1 MDLSQSASRP
11 GSTSASPSRGFGSTG
26 TPGFRCLPASRNFDP
41 APPGLAP
48 PPRVWPYPVEPGF
61 FPFSPRPS
69 GPDPA
74 SWALAPLL
82 HAWTPPL
89 LPSRAAV
96 PPPGAGGLCRQTVPG
111 RAQQAT
117 AALRSRHAV
126 PGGPEPE
133 PLQGALPAGAESQ
146 GGGAQRTEAGTCSI
160 LHTLHV
166 TTSLCAAVLGRQ
178 DCTLAPGQDEHV
190 ISSWCFPGPEGLQ
203 NDEDLQALLKGSQ
216 LLKVKSSSW
225 RRERFY
231 KLQED
236 CKTIWQESRKVMRT
250 PETHLFSIEDIQEI
264 RQGHRTEGMEKF
276 ARDVPEDR
284 CFSIIFKDQR
294 NTLDLI
300 ASSPDDARHWVQGLR
315 KIIHHSGSMDQRQKL
330 QHWIHSCLRK
340 ADKNKD
346 NKMSFKE
353 LQNFLKELNIQVDDS
368 YARKIFR
375 ECDHSKTDS
384 LEDEEI
390 EAFYKMLTQREE
402 IDRIFTE
409 AAGSGETLSVD
420 QLVAFLQQEQREEG
434 AGPALALSLI
444 ERYEPSETAKAQ
456 RQMTKDG
463 FLMYLLSADGS
474 AFSLA
479 HRRVYQDMGQPLSH
493 YLVSS
498 SHNTYLLEDQ
508 LTGPSSTEAYI
519 RALCKGC
526 RCLELDCW
534 DGPNQ
539 EPVIYHGYTFTSKIL
554 FCDVLR
560 AIRDYAFK
568 ASPYPVILSLEN
580 HCSLEQQ
587 RVMARHLRAILG
599 TMLLDRPLDGVTA
612 SLPSPEQLKG
622 KILLKGKKLGG
633 LLPPGGEGG
642 PEATVVSDEDEAAEM
657 EDEAVRSRVQNKS
670 RDTLRLVKELS
681 DMVIYCKSVHF
692 GGFSSSGTSRQA
704 FYEMASFSENR
715 ALRMLLELGNSLVR
729 HNVGHL
735 TRIYPAG
742 WRTDSSNYSPVEMW
756 NGGCQIVAL
765 NFQTPGPEMD
775 VYQGRFRDNGACG
788 YVLKPAFLRDP
799 NSTFNPRALAQGPWW
814 ARKRLNVRVISGQQ
828 LPKVNKNK
836 NSIVDP
842 TVTVE
847 IHGVARDVASR
858 QTAVVTNNG
867 FNPWWDTGFEF
878 EVVVPQLA
886 LVRFL
891 VEDYDS
897 SSKND
902 FIGQSTIPLKSLK
915 QGYRH
920 IHLLS
925 KNGDQHPSATLF
937 VKVSLQD

>member
-1 MDLSQSASRP
+1 MD
-11 GSTSASPSRGFGSTG
+11 
-26 TPGFRCLPASRNFDP
+26 
-41 APPGLAP
+41 
-48 PPRVWPYPVEPGF
+48 
-61 FPFSPRPS
+61 S
-69 GPDPA
+69 GRDF
-74 SWALAPLL
+74 L
-82 HAWTPPL
+82 
-89 LPSRAAV
+89 
-96 PPPGAGGLCRQTVPG
+96 
-111 RAQQAT
+111 
-117 AALRSRHAV
+117 
-126 PGGPEPE
+126 
-133 PLQGALPAGAESQ
+133 
-146 GGGAQRTEAGTCSI
+146 I
-160 LHTLHV
+160 LH
-166 TTSLCAAVLGRQ
+166 
-178 DCTLAPGQDEHV
+178 
-190 ISSWCFPGPEGLQ
+190 GLQ

-250 PETHLFSIEDIQEI
+250 PESQLFSIEDIQEV
-264 RQGHRTEGMEKF
+264 RLGHRTEGLEKY
-276 ARDVPEDR
+276 ARDVPADR
-284 CFSIIFKDQR
+284 CFSVVFKDQR

-300 ASSPDDARHWVQGLR
+300 APLPADAQHWVQGLR

-346 NKMSFKE
+346 NKMNFKE

-375 ECDHSKTDS
+375 ECDSSQTDS
-384 LEDEEI
+384 LEDDEI
-390 EAFYKMLTQREE
+390 EAFYKMLTEREE
-402 IDRIFTE
+402 INDIFAK

-420 QLVAFLQQEQREEG
+420 GLVTFLKHQQREEA
-434 AGPALALSLI
+434 AGPALALSII
-444 ERYEPSETAKAQ
+444 ERYEPNETAKAKQ
-456 RQMTKDG
+456 QMTKDG
-463 FLMYLLSADGS
+463 FLMYLLSADGN

-479 HRRVYQDMGQPLSH
+479 HRRVYQDMSQPLSH

-534 DGPNQ
+534 DGPNL
-539 EPVIYHGYTFTSKIL
+539 EPIIYHGYTFTSKIL
-554 FCDVLR
+554 FCDVVR

-580 HCSLEQQ
+580 HCNLEQQ
-587 RVMARHLRAILG
+587 RVMARHLRTILG
-599 TMLLDRPLDGVTA
+599 TMLLDHQLDGVTS

-633 LLPPGGEGG
+633 LLPPEGEGG

-657 EDEAVRSRVQNKS
+657 EDEAVRSHVQHKPKED
-670 RDTLRLVKELS
+670 RLRLVMELS
-681 DMVIYCKSVHF
+681 NMVIYCKSVHF
-692 GGFSSSGTSRQA
+692 AGFPRPGTPGQA

-715 ALRMLLELGNSLVR
+715 ALRLLQEAGNNFVL

-735 TRIYPAG
+735 SRIYPAG
-742 WRTDSSNYSPVEMW
+742 WRTDSSNYNPVDMW
-756 NGGCQIVAL
+756 NAGCQIVAL
-765 NFQTPGPEMD
+765 NFQTPGLEMD
-775 VYQGRFRDNGACG
+775 VYQGRFQDNGACG

-799 NSTFNPRALAQGPWW
+799 NSTFNPRVLSQGPWLTQ
-814 ARKRLNVRVISGQQ
+814 KRLIVRIISGQQ

-842 TVTVE
+842 KVIVE
-847 IHGVARDVASR
+847 IHGMARDVASR
-858 QTAVVTNNG
+858 HTAVVTNNG
-867 FNPWWDTGFEF
+867 FNPKWNTEFEF
-878 EVVVPQLA
+878 TIFVPELA
-886 LVRFL
+886 LVRFV
-891 VEDYDS
+891 VEDYDT

-902 FIGQSTIPLKSLK
+902 FIGQTTIPLSSLK

-937 VKVSLQD
+937 VKISLQD

>member
-1 MDLSQSASRP
+1 MQCLGGRSRSRRRSRSRSRELYLQEQS
-11 GSTSASPSRGFGSTG
+11 
-26 TPGFRCLPASRNFDP
+26 LK
-41 APPGLAP
+41 
-48 PPRVWPYPVEPGF
+48 V
-61 FPFSPRPS
+61 
-69 GPDPA
+69 
-74 SWALAPLL
+74 
-82 HAWTPPL
+82 
-89 LPSRAAV
+89 
-96 PPPGAGGLCRQTVPG
+96 
-111 RAQQAT
+111 
-117 AALRSRHAV
+117 AALNGKR
-126 PGGPEPE
+126 
-133 PLQGALPAGAESQ
+133 L
-146 GGGAQRTEAGTCSI
+146 
-160 LHTLHV
+160 
-166 TTSLCAAVLGRQ
+166 
-178 DCTLAPGQDEHV
+178 
-190 ISSWCFPGPEGLQ
+190 GLQ
-203 NDEDLQALLKGSQ
+203 DDKDLQALLKGSQ

-236 CKTIWQESRKVMRT
+236 CKTIWQESRKVMRS
-250 PETHLFSIEDIQEI
+250 PESQLFSIEDIQEV
-264 RQGHRTEGMEKF
+264 RMGHHTEGLEKF

-300 ASSPDDARHWVQGLR
+300 APSPVDAQHWVLGLR
-315 KIIHHSGSMDQRQKL
+315 KIIHHSGSMNQQQKL

-375 ECDHSKTDS
+375 ECDHSHTDS

-390 EAFYKMLTQREE
+390 EVFYKMLTQRVE
-402 IDRIFTE
+402 IDSAFAE
-409 AAGSGETLSVD
+409 ASGSGETLSVD
-420 QLVAFLQQEQREEG
+420 QLVTFLKHQQREEG

-463 FLMYLLSADGS
+463 FLMYLLSADGN
-474 AFSLA
+474 AFDLV
-479 HRRVYQDMGQPLSH
+479 HRRVYQDMSQPLSH

-539 EPVIYHGYTFTSKIL
+539 EPIIYHGYTFTSKIL

-587 RVMARHLRAILG
+587 HVMARHLRAILG
-599 TMLLDRPLDGVTA
+599 PMLLDRPLDGVT
-612 SLPSPEQLKG
+612 SNLPSPEQLKG
-622 KILLKGKKLGG
+622 KILLKGKKFGG
-633 LLPPGGEGG
+633 LLPPEGENG
-642 PEATVVSDEDEAAEM
+642 PEATVSDEDEAAEM
-657 EDEAVRSRVQNKS
+657 EDEAVRSRVQHKPKE
-670 RDTLRLVKELS
+670 DKLRLVQELS
-681 DMVIYCKSVHF
+681 DLVIYCKSVHF
-692 GGFSSSGTSRQA
+692 GGFSDAGPSRQA
-704 FYEMASFSENR
+704 FYEMVSFSENR
-715 ALRMLLELGNSLVR
+715 ALRMLQESGNSFVR

-735 TRIYPAG
+735 SRIYPAG

-775 VYQGRFRDNGACG
+775 VYQGRFQDNGGCG
-788 YVLKPAFLRDP
+788 YVLKPDFLRDLNTP
-799 NSTFNPRALAQGPWW
+799 FNARSLTPGPWL
-814 ARKRLNVRVISGQQ
+814 APKKLNVKIISGQQ
-828 LPKVNKNK
+828 LPKVNKSK

-842 TVTVE
+842 KVTVE
-847 IHGVARDVASR
+847 IHGVSQDMASR
-858 QTAVVTNNG
+858 QTAVITNNG
-867 FNPWWDTGFEF
+867 FNPRWNTEFEF
-878 EVVVPQLA
+878 EVVVPELA
-886 LVRFL
+886 LVRFV
-891 VEDYDS
+891 VEDYDA

-902 FIGQSTIPLKSLK
+902 FIGQSTIPWHSLK

-937 VKVSLQD
+937 VKITLQD

>member
-1 MDLSQSASRP
+1 MQCLGIRSRSRSRELYLQEQS
-11 GSTSASPSRGFGSTG
+11 
-26 TPGFRCLPASRNFDP
+26 LK
-41 APPGLAP
+41 
-48 PPRVWPYPVEPGF
+48 V
-61 FPFSPRPS
+61 
-69 GPDPA
+69 
-74 SWALAPLL
+74 
-82 HAWTPPL
+82 
-89 LPSRAAV
+89 
-96 PPPGAGGLCRQTVPG
+96 
-111 RAQQAT
+111 
-117 AALRSRHAV
+117 AALN
-126 PGGPEPE
+126 G
-133 PLQGALPAGAESQ
+133 
-146 GGGAQRTEAGTCSI
+146 QR
-160 LHTLHV
+160 L
-166 TTSLCAAVLGRQ
+166 
-178 DCTLAPGQDEHV
+178 
-190 ISSWCFPGPEGLQ
+190 GLQ
-203 NDEDLQALLKGSQ
+203 DDKDLQALLKGSQ

-250 PETHLFSIEDIQEI
+250 PESQLFSIEDIQEV
-264 RQGHRTEGMEKF
+264 RMGHRTEGLEKF

-284 CFSIIFKDQR
+284 CFSIVFKDQR

-300 ASSPDDARHWVQGLR
+300 APSPADAQHWVLGLR

-368 YARKIFR
+368 YAWKIFR
-375 ECDHSKTDS
+375 ECDHSQTDS

-390 EAFYKMLTQREE
+390 EAFYKMLTQRAE
-402 IDRIFTE
+402 IDRTFAE

-420 QLVAFLQQEQREEG
+420 QLVTFLRHQQREEA

-444 ERYEPSETAKAQ
+444 ECYEPSETAKAQ

-539 EPVIYHGYTFTSKIL
+539 EPIIYHGYTFTSKIL

-568 ASPYPVILSLEN
+568 
-580 HCSLEQQ
+580 
-587 RVMARHLRAILG
+587 
-599 TMLLDRPLDGVTA
+599 
-612 SLPSPEQLKG
+612 QLKG

-633 LLPPGGEGG
+633 LLPPAGEGG

-657 EDEAVRSRVQNKS
+657 EDEAVRSRVQHKPKE
-670 RDTLRLVKELS
+670 DKLRLAQELS

-692 GGFSSSGTSRQA
+692 GGFSSPGTPGQA

-715 ALRMLLELGNSLVR
+715 ALRLLQESGNSFIR

-735 TRIYPAG
+735 SRIYPAG

-775 VYQGRFRDNGACG
+775 VYQGRFQDNGACG

-799 NSTFNPRALAQGPWW
+799 NTTFNPRALAQGPWL
-814 ARKRLNVRVISGQQ
+814 ARKRLNIRVISGQQ

-842 TVTVE
+842 KVTVE
-847 IHGVARDVASR
+847 IYGVSRDVASR
-858 QTAVVTNNG
+858 QTAVITNNG
-867 FNPWWDTGFEF
+867 FNPWWDTEFAF
-878 EVVVPQLA
+878 EVVVPDLA
-886 LVRFL
+886 LVRFV
-891 VEDYDS
+891 VEDYDA

-902 FIGQSTIPLKSLK
+902 FIGQSTIPLNSLK

-920 IHLLS
+920 VHLLS

-937 VKVSLQD
+937 VKISLQD

>member
-1 MDLSQSASRP
+1 MGPVA
-11 GSTSASPSRGFGSTG
+11 AG
-26 TPGFRCLPASRNFDP
+26 TPEAMASHQ
-41 APPGLAP
+41 LC
-48 PPRVWPYPVEPGF
+48 
-61 FPFSPRPS
+61 
-69 GPDPA
+69 
-74 SWALAPLL
+74 PL
-82 HAWTPPL
+82 
-89 LPSRAAV
+89 
-96 PPPGAGGLCRQTVPG
+96 
-111 RAQQAT
+111 
-117 AALRSRHAV
+117 
-126 PGGPEPE
+126 
-133 PLQGALPAGAESQ
+133 
-146 GGGAQRTEAGTCSI
+146 
-160 LHTLHV
+160 
-166 TTSLCAAVLGRQ
+166 
-178 DCTLAPGQDEHV
+178 
-190 ISSWCFPGPEGLQ
+190 GLQ
-203 NDEDLQALLKGSQ
+203 DDEDLQVLLKGSQ
-216 LLKVKSSSW
+216 LLKVKSNSW

-250 PETHLFSIEDIQEI
+250 PESQLFSIEDIQEV
-264 RQGHRTEGMEKF
+264 RMGHRTEGLEKY

-284 CFSIIFKDQR
+284 CFSIVFKDQR

-300 ASSPDDARHWVQGLR
+300 APSPADARHWVQGLR

-375 ECDHSKTDS
+375 VRQGVRAASVWQWALDPSGEHALSPAHVALQECDRSQTDS

-402 IDRIFTE
+402 IDRTFAE
-409 AAGSGETLSVD
+409 AAGSRETLSVD
-420 QLVAFLQQEQREEG
+420 QLVTFLQHQQREEA

-493 YLVSS
+493 YLMSS

-534 DGPNQ
+534 DGPNL
-539 EPVIYHGYTFTSKIL
+539 EPIIYHGYTFTSKIL
-554 FCDVLR
+554 LCDVLR

-587 RVMARHLRAILG
+587 RVMARHLRTILG
-599 TMLLDRPLDGVTA
+599 PMLLDRPLDGATA

-657 EDEAVRSRVQNKS
+657 EDDAVRSRVQHKP
-670 RDTLRLVKELS
+670 REDKLRLVKELS

-692 GGFSSSGTSRQA
+692 GGFSGPGTPGQA
-704 FYEMASFSENR
+704 FYEMVSFSENR
-715 ALRMLLELGNSLVR
+715 ALRLLQESGNSFVR
-729 HNVGHL
+729 HNVTHL
-735 TRIYPAG
+735 SRIYPAG

-775 VYQGRFRDNGACG
+775 VYQGRFQDNGACG

-799 NSTFNPRALAQGPWW
+799 NSTFNSRALAQGPWW
-814 ARKRLNVRVISGQQ
+814 TRKRLSVRVISGQQ

-842 TVTVE
+842 KVTVE
-847 IHGVARDVASR
+847 IHGVGRDTASR

-867 FNPWWDTGFEF
+867 FNPWWDTEFEF
-878 EVVVPQLA
+878 EVVVPELA

-891 VEDYDS
+891 VEDYDA

-902 FIGQSTIPLKSLK
+902 FIGQSTIPLGSLK

-920 IHLLS
+920 VHLLS

>member
-1 MDLSQSASRP
+1 MAPPLQHRFP
-11 GSTSASPSRGFGSTG
+11 YR
-26 TPGFRCLPASRNFDP
+26 PASRAMARPFT
-41 APPGLAP
+41 AP
-48 PPRVWPYPVEPGF
+48 PPRV
-61 FPFSPRPS
+61 
-69 GPDPA
+69 
-74 SWALAPLL
+74 LAPPIHSRSLPLL
-82 HAWTPPL
+82 HSKEAVPL
-89 LPSRAAV
+89 LGPGLPSGRH
-96 PPPGAGGLCRQTVPG
+96 TVPG
-111 RAQQAT
+111 QAQRAAGALRNVMQCLGVRRRSRSQSRSRELYLQEQSLEV
-117 AALRSRHAV
+117 AALN
-126 PGGPEPE
+126 E
-133 PLQGALPAGAESQ
+133 
-146 GGGAQRTEAGTCSI
+146 QR
-160 LHTLHV
+160 L
-166 TTSLCAAVLGRQ
+166 
-178 DCTLAPGQDEHV
+178 
-190 ISSWCFPGPEGLQ
+190 GLQ
-203 NDEDLQALLKGSQ
+203 DDKDLQALLKGSQ
-216 LLKVKSSSW
+216 LLKVKSNSW

-250 PETHLFSIEDIQEI
+250 PESQLFSIEDIQEV
-264 RQGHRTEGMEKF
+264 RMGHRSEGMEKF

-284 CFSIIFKDQR
+284 CFSIVFKDQR

-300 ASSPDDARHWVQGLR
+300 APSPTEAQHWVQGLR
-315 KIIHHSGSMDQRQKL
+315 KIVHHSGSMDQQQKL
-330 QHWIHSCLRK
+330 RHWIHSCLRK

-346 NKMSFKE
+346 NKMNFKE

-375 ECDHSKTDS
+375 ECDHSQTNS

-390 EAFYKMLTQREE
+390 ETFYKILTQRKE
-402 IDRIFTE
+402 IDLTFKE

-420 QLVAFLQQEQREEG
+420 QLVVFLQHQQREEA

-444 ERYEPSETAKAQ
+444 ERYEPSEMAKAR

-474 AFSLA
+474 AFNRA

-568 ASPYPVILSLEN
+568 VSPYPVILSLEN

-587 RVMARHLRAILG
+587 RVMAQHLHTLLG
-599 TMLLDRPLDGVTA
+599 PMLLDRPLDGVTS

-633 LLPPGGEGG
+633 LFLPGGEGS

-657 EDEAVRSRVQNKS
+657 EDEAVRNQVQHKS
-670 RDTLRLVKELS
+670 TEDKLRLAKELS

-692 GGFSSSGTSRQA
+692 LGFPSPGTREQA

-715 ALRMLLELGNSLVR
+715 ALRLLQESGNSFVR
-729 HNVGHL
+729 HNVSHL
-735 TRIYPAG
+735 SRIYPAG

-775 VYQGRFRDNGACG
+775 VYQGRFQDNGACG

-799 NSTFNPRALAQGPWW
+799 NSTFNSRALAQGPWW

-842 TVTVE
+842 KVTVE
-847 IHGVARDVASR
+847 IHGVGQDVASH

-867 FNPWWDTGFEF
+867 FNPWWDTEFEF
-878 EVVVPQLA
+878 EVIVPELA
-886 LVRFL
+886 LVRFV
-891 VEDYDS
+891 VEDYDA

-902 FIGQSTIPLKSLK
+902 FIGQSTIPLNSLK
-915 QGYRH
+915 QGECLWRE
-920 IHLLS
+920 
-925 KNGDQHPSATLF
+925 GTTRGEA
-937 VKVSLQD
+937 SLGKGLAIPQIILPK

>member
-1 MDLSQSASRP
+1 MSQVTDSVFLCYN
-11 GSTSASPSRGFGSTG
+11 TCYVDFLTL
-26 TPGFRCLPASRNFDP
+26 C
-41 APPGLAP
+41 
-48 PPRVWPYPVEPGF
+48 
-61 FPFSPRPS
+61 
-69 GPDPA
+69 
-74 SWALAPLL
+74 PL
-82 HAWTPPL
+82 
-89 LPSRAAV
+89 
-96 PPPGAGGLCRQTVPG
+96 
-111 RAQQAT
+111 
-117 AALRSRHAV
+117 
-126 PGGPEPE
+126 
-133 PLQGALPAGAESQ
+133 
-146 GGGAQRTEAGTCSI
+146 
-160 LHTLHV
+160 
-166 TTSLCAAVLGRQ
+166 
-178 DCTLAPGQDEHV
+178 
-190 ISSWCFPGPEGLQ
+190 GLQ
-203 NDEDLQALLKGSQ
+203 DDEDLQVLLKGSQ
-216 LLKVKSSSW
+216 LLKVKSNSW

-250 PETHLFSIEDIQEI
+250 PESQLFSIEDIQEV
-264 RQGHRTEGMEKF
+264 RTGHRTEGLEKY

-284 CFSIIFKDQR
+284 CFSIVFKDQR

-300 ASSPDDARHWVQGLR
+300 APSPADARHWVQGLR

-375 ECDHSKTDS
+375 ECDRSQTDS

-402 IDRIFTE
+402 IDRTFAE
-409 AAGSGETLSVD
+409 AAGSRETLSVD
-420 QLVAFLQQEQREEG
+420 QLVTFLQHQQREEA

-444 ERYEPSETAKAQ
+444 ERYEPSEAGEGLA
-456 RQMTKDG
+456 G
-463 FLMYLLSADGS
+463 
-474 AFSLA
+474 AFSLGGRKNKPFSCFLLCA
-479 HRRVYQDMGQPLSH
+479 HSGPLPVLQSRGPEEEEEEEI
-493 YLVSS
+493 
-498 SHNTYLLEDQ
+498 LL
-508 LTGPSSTEAYI
+508 
-519 RALCKGC
+519 
-526 RCLELDCW
+526 
-534 DGPNQ
+534 
-539 EPVIYHGYTFTSKIL
+539 
-554 FCDVLR
+554 CDVLR

-587 RVMARHLRAILG
+587 RVMARHLRTILG
-599 TMLLDRPLDGVTA
+599 PMLLDRPLDGATT
-612 SLPSPEQLKG
+612 SLPSPEGGLAG
-622 KILLKGKKLGG
+622 RPKLGG

-657 EDEAVRSRVQNKS
+657 EDEAVRSRVQHKP
-670 RDTLRLVKELS
+670 REDKLRLVKELS

-692 GGFSSSGTSRQA
+692 GGFSGPGTPGQA
-704 FYEMASFSENR
+704 FYEMVSFSENR
-715 ALRMLLELGNSLVR
+715 ALRLLQESGNSFVR
-729 HNVGHL
+729 HNVTHL
-735 TRIYPAG
+735 SRIYPAG

-775 VYQGRFRDNGACG
+775 VYQGRFQDNGACG

-799 NSTFNPRALAQGPWW
+799 NSTFNSRALAQGPWW
-814 ARKRLNVRVISGQQ
+814 TRKRLSVRVISGQQ

-842 TVTVE
+842 KVTVE
-847 IHGVARDVASR
+847 IHGVGRDTASR

-867 FNPWWDTGFEF
+867 FNPWWDTEFEF
-878 EVVVPQLA
+878 EVVVPELA

-891 VEDYDS
+891 VEDYDA

-902 FIGQSTIPLKSLK
+902 FIGQSTIPLGSLK

-920 IHLLS
+920 VHLLS

>member
-1 MDLSQSASRP
+1 VGSGLSFI
-11 GSTSASPSRGFGSTG
+11 TL
-26 TPGFRCLPASRNFDP
+26 C
-41 APPGLAP
+41 
-48 PPRVWPYPVEPGF
+48 
-61 FPFSPRPS
+61 
-69 GPDPA
+69 
-74 SWALAPLL
+74 PL
-82 HAWTPPL
+82 
-89 LPSRAAV
+89 
-96 PPPGAGGLCRQTVPG
+96 
-111 RAQQAT
+111 
-117 AALRSRHAV
+117 
-126 PGGPEPE
+126 
-133 PLQGALPAGAESQ
+133 
-146 GGGAQRTEAGTCSI
+146 
-160 LHTLHV
+160 
-166 TTSLCAAVLGRQ
+166 
-178 DCTLAPGQDEHV
+178 
-190 ISSWCFPGPEGLQ
+190 GLQ
-203 NDEDLQALLKGSQ
+203 DDEDLQVLLKGSQ
-216 LLKVKSSSW
+216 LLKVKSNSW

-250 PETHLFSIEDIQEI
+250 PESHLFSIEDIQEV
-264 RQGHRTEGMEKF
+264 RKGHRTEGMEKF

-284 CFSIIFKDQR
+284 CFSIVFKDQR

-300 ASSPDDARHWVQGLR
+300 SPSPAEAQHWVRGLH

-375 ECDHSKTDS
+375 ECDHSQTDS
-384 LEDEEI
+384 LEDDEI
-390 EAFYKMLTQREE
+390 EAFYKMLTQRQE
-402 IDRIFTE
+402 IDRTFAQ
-409 AAGSGETLSVD
+409 AAGSRATLSVD
-420 QLVAFLQQEQREEG
+420 QLVMFLQHQQREE
-434 AGPALALSLI
+434 ASGPALALSLI

-474 AFSLA
+474 
-479 HRRVYQDMGQPLSH
+479 
-493 YLVSS
+493 
-498 SHNTYLLEDQ
+498 
-508 LTGPSSTEAYI
+508 
-519 RALCKGC
+519 C

-554 FCDVLR
+554 LCDVLR

-587 RVMARHLRAILG
+587 RVMARHLRTILG
-599 TMLLDRPLDGVTA
+599 PMLLDRPLDGVTT

-657 EDEAVRSRVQNKS
+657 EDEAVRSRVQRKP
-670 RDTLRLVKELS
+670 REDKLRLVKELS

-692 GGFSSSGTSRQA
+692 GGFPSSGTPGQA

-715 ALRMLLELGNSLVR
+715 ALRLLQESGNSFVR
-729 HNVGHL
+729 HNVSHL
-735 TRIYPAG
+735 SRIYPAG

-799 NSTFNPRALAQGPWW
+799 NSTFNSRALAQGPWW
-814 ARKRLNVRVISGQQ
+814 TRKRLSVRVISGQQ

-842 TVTVE
+842 KVTVE
-847 IHGVARDVASR
+847 IHGVGRDVASR

-867 FNPWWDTGFEF
+867 FNPWWDTEFEF
-878 EVVVPQLA
+878 EVVVPELA
-886 LVRFL
+886 LVRFV
-891 VEDYDS
+891 VEDYDA

-902 FIGQSTIPLKSLK
+902 FIGQSTIPLGSLK

-920 IHLLS
+920 VHLLS

>member
-1 MDLSQSASRP
+1 MQCLGIRSRTRSRELYLQEQS
-11 GSTSASPSRGFGSTG
+11 
-26 TPGFRCLPASRNFDP
+26 LK
-41 APPGLAP
+41 
-48 PPRVWPYPVEPGF
+48 V
-61 FPFSPRPS
+61 
-69 GPDPA
+69 
-74 SWALAPLL
+74 
-82 HAWTPPL
+82 
-89 LPSRAAV
+89 
-96 PPPGAGGLCRQTVPG
+96 
-111 RAQQAT
+111 
-117 AALRSRHAV
+117 AALN
-126 PGGPEPE
+126 G
-133 PLQGALPAGAESQ
+133 
-146 GGGAQRTEAGTCSI
+146 QR
-160 LHTLHV
+160 L
-166 TTSLCAAVLGRQ
+166 
-178 DCTLAPGQDEHV
+178 
-190 ISSWCFPGPEGLQ
+190 GLQ
-203 NDEDLQALLKGSQ
+203 DDEDLQVLLKGSQ
-216 LLKVKSSSW
+216 LLKVKSNSW

-250 PETHLFSIEDIQEI
+250 PESQLFSIEDIQEV
-264 RQGHRTEGMEKF
+264 RTGHRTEGLEKY

-284 CFSIIFKDQR
+284 CFSIVFKDQR

-300 ASSPDDARHWVQGLR
+300 APSPADARHWVQGLR

-375 ECDHSKTDS
+375 ECDRSQTDS

-402 IDRIFTE
+402 IDRTFAE
-409 AAGSGETLSVD
+409 AAGSRETLSVD
-420 QLVAFLQQEQREEG
+420 QLVTFLQHQQREEA

-444 ERYEPSETAKAQ
+444 ERYEPSEAGEGLA
-456 RQMTKDG
+456 G
-463 FLMYLLSADGS
+463 
-474 AFSLA
+474 AFSLGGRKNKPFSCFLLCA
-479 HRRVYQDMGQPLSH
+479 HSGPLPVLQSRGPEEEEEEEI
-493 YLVSS
+493 
-498 SHNTYLLEDQ
+498 LL
-508 LTGPSSTEAYI
+508 
-519 RALCKGC
+519 
-526 RCLELDCW
+526 
-534 DGPNQ
+534 
-539 EPVIYHGYTFTSKIL
+539 
-554 FCDVLR
+554 CDVLR

-587 RVMARHLRAILG
+587 RVMARHLRTILG
-599 TMLLDRPLDGVTA
+599 PMLLDRPLDGATT
-612 SLPSPEQLKG
+612 SLPSPEGGLAG
-622 KILLKGKKLGG
+622 RPKLGG

-657 EDEAVRSRVQNKS
+657 EDEAVRSRVQHKP
-670 RDTLRLVKELS
+670 REDKLRLVKELS

-692 GGFSSSGTSRQA
+692 GGFSGPGTPGQA
-704 FYEMASFSENR
+704 FYEMVSFSENR
-715 ALRMLLELGNSLVR
+715 ALRLLQESGNSFVR
-729 HNVGHL
+729 HNVTHL
-735 TRIYPAG
+735 SRIYPAG

-775 VYQGRFRDNGACG
+775 VYQGRFQDNGACG

-799 NSTFNPRALAQGPWW
+799 NSTFNSRALAQGPWW
-814 ARKRLNVRVISGQQ
+814 TRKRLSVRVISGQQ

-842 TVTVE
+842 KVTVE
-847 IHGVARDVASR
+847 IHGVGRDTASR

-867 FNPWWDTGFEF
+867 FNPWWDTEFEF
-878 EVVVPQLA
+878 EVVVPELA

-891 VEDYDS
+891 VEDYDA

-902 FIGQSTIPLKSLK
+902 FIGQSTIPLGSLK

-920 IHLLS
+920 VHLLS

>member
-1 MDLSQSASRP
+1 MML
-11 GSTSASPSRGFGSTG
+11 
-26 TPGFRCLPASRNFDP
+26 
-41 APPGLAP
+41 
-48 PPRVWPYPVEPGF
+48 
-61 FPFSPRPS
+61 
-69 GPDPA
+69 
-74 SWALAPLL
+74 
-82 HAWTPPL
+82 
-89 LPSRAAV
+89 
-96 PPPGAGGLCRQTVPG
+96 
-111 RAQQAT
+111 
-117 AALRSRHAV
+117 
-126 PGGPEPE
+126 
-133 PLQGALPAGAESQ
+133 
-146 GGGAQRTEAGTCSI
+146 
-160 LHTLHV
+160 
-166 TTSLCAAVLGRQ
+166 
-178 DCTLAPGQDEHV
+178 
-190 ISSWCFPGPEGLQ
+190 GLQ
-203 NDEDLQALLKGSQ
+203 DDQDLQALLKGSQ

-236 CKTIWQESRKVMRT
+236 CKTIWQESRKVMRS
-250 PETHLFSIEDIQEI
+250 PESQLFSIEDIQEV
-264 RQGHRTEGMEKF
+264 RMGHRTEGLEKF
-276 ARDVPEDR
+276 ARDIPEDR
-284 CFSIIFKDQR
+284 CFSIVFKDQR

-300 ASSPDDARHWVQGLR
+300 APSSADAQHWVQGLR

-346 NKMSFKE
+346 NKMNFKE
-353 LQNFLKELNIQVDDS
+353 LKDFLKELNIQVDDS

-375 ECDHSKTDS
+375 ECDHSQTDS

-390 EAFYKMLTQREE
+390 ETFYKMLTQRAE
-402 IDRIFTE
+402 IDRVFAE
-409 AAGSGETLSVD
+409 AAGSAETLSVEK
-420 QLVAFLQQEQREEG
+420 LVTFLQHQQREEA

-479 HRRVYQDMGQPLSH
+479 HRRVYQDMDQPLSH

-539 EPVIYHGYTFTSKIL
+539 EPIIYHGYTFTSKIL
-554 FCDVLR
+554 FYDVLR

-587 RVMARHLRAILG
+587 QVMARHLKAILG
-599 TMLLDRPLDGVTA
+599 PMLLDQPLDGVTM

-622 KILLKGKKLGG
+622 KILLKGK
-633 LLPPGGEGG
+633 
-642 PEATVVSDEDEAAEM
+642 
-657 EDEAVRSRVQNKS
+657 
-670 RDTLRLVKELS
+670 
-681 DMVIYCKSVHF
+681 
-692 GGFSSSGTSRQA
+692 
-704 FYEMASFSENR
+704 
-715 ALRMLLELGNSLVR
+715 
-729 HNVGHL
+729 
-735 TRIYPAG
+735 
-742 WRTDSSNYSPVEMW
+742 NYSNLPT
-756 NGGCQIVAL
+756 VAL

-775 VYQGRFRDNGACG
+775 VYLGRFQDNGACG

-799 NSTFNPRALAQGPWW
+799 DTAFNPRALTQGPWW
-814 ARKRLNVRVISGQQ
+814 AQKRLRVRVISGQQ
-828 LPKVNKNK
+828 LPKVNKSK

-842 TVTVE
+842 KVIVE
-847 IHGVARDVASR
+847 VHGVGQDVASR
-858 QTAVVTNNG
+858 QTAVITNNG
-867 FNPWWDTGFEF
+867 FNPWWDTEFEF
-878 EVVVPQLA
+878 EVAVPDLA
-886 LVRFL
+886 LVRFV
-891 VEDYDS
+891 VEDYDA

-902 FIGQSTIPLKSLK
+902 FIGQSTIPWNSLK

-920 IHLLS
+920 VHLLS

-937 VKVSLQD
+937 VKISLQD

>member
-1 MDLSQSASRP
+1 MD
-11 GSTSASPSRGFGSTG
+11 
-26 TPGFRCLPASRNFDP
+26 
-41 APPGLAP
+41 
-48 PPRVWPYPVEPGF
+48 
-61 FPFSPRPS
+61 S
-69 GPDPA
+69 GRDF
-74 SWALAPLL
+74 L
-82 HAWTPPL
+82 
-89 LPSRAAV
+89 
-96 PPPGAGGLCRQTVPG
+96 
-111 RAQQAT
+111 
-117 AALRSRHAV
+117 
-126 PGGPEPE
+126 
-133 PLQGALPAGAESQ
+133 
-146 GGGAQRTEAGTCSI
+146 
-160 LHTLHV
+160 TLH
-166 TTSLCAAVLGRQ
+166 
-178 DCTLAPGQDEHV
+178 
-190 ISSWCFPGPEGLQ
+190 GLQ
-203 NDEDLQALLKGSQ
+203 DDEDLQVLLKGSQ
-216 LLKVKSSSW
+216 LLKVKSNSW

-250 PETHLFSIEDIQEI
+250 PESQLFSIEDIQEV
-264 RQGHRTEGMEKF
+264 RKGHRTEGMEKF

-284 CFSIIFKDQR
+284 CFSIVFKDQR

-300 ASSPDDARHWVQGLR
+300 SPSPAEAQHWVQGLR

-375 ECDHSKTDS
+375 ECDRSQTDS
-384 LEDEEI
+384 LEDDEI

-402 IDRIFTE
+402 IDRTFTQ
-409 AAGSGETLSVD
+409 AAGSRETLSVD
-420 QLVAFLQQEQREEG
+420 QLVTFLQHQQREEA

-463 FLMYLLSADGS
+463 FLMYLLSA
-474 AFSLA
+474 
-479 HRRVYQDMGQPLSH
+479 Q
-493 YLVSS
+493 
-498 SHNTYLLEDQ
+498 
-508 LTGPSSTEAYI
+508 
-519 RALCKGC
+519 ALCKGC

-539 EPVIYHGYTFTSKIL
+539 EPIIYHGYTFTSKIL
-554 FCDVLR
+554 LCDVLR

-587 RVMARHLRAILG
+587 RVMARHLRTILG
-599 TMLLDRPLDGVTA
+599 PMLLDRPLDGVTA

-657 EDEAVRSRVQNKS
+657 EDEAVRSRVQRKP
-670 RDTLRLVKELS
+670 REDKLRLVEELS

-692 GGFSSSGTSRQA
+692 GGFSSSGTPGQA

-715 ALRMLLELGNSLVR
+715 ALRLLQESGNSFVR
-729 HNVGHL
+729 HNVSHL
-735 TRIYPAG
+735 SRIYPAG

-775 VYQGRFRDNGACG
+775 VYQGRFQDNGACG

-799 NSTFNPRALAQGPWW
+799 NSTFNSRALAQGPWW
-814 ARKRLNVRVISGQQ
+814 TRKRLSVRVISGQQ

-842 TVTVE
+842 KVTVE
-847 IHGVARDVASR
+847 IHGVGQDVASR

-867 FNPWWDTGFEF
+867 FNPWWDTEFEF
-878 EVVVPQLA
+878 EVVVPELA
-886 LVRFL
+886 LVRFV
-891 VEDYDS
+891 VEDYDA

-902 FIGQSTIPLKSLK
+902 FIGQSTIPLGSLK

-920 IHLLS
+920 VHLLS

-937 VKVSLQD
+937 VKVYLQD

>member
-1 MDLSQSASRP
+1 SMCYVDFLTLLS
-11 GSTSASPSRGFGSTG
+11 
-26 TPGFRCLPASRNFDP
+26 
-41 APPGLAP
+41 
-48 PPRVWPYPVEPGF
+48 
-61 FPFSPRPS
+61 
-69 GPDPA
+69 
-74 SWALAPLL
+74 
-82 HAWTPPL
+82 
-89 LPSRAAV
+89 
-96 PPPGAGGLCRQTVPG
+96 
-111 RAQQAT
+111 
-117 AALRSRHAV
+117 
-126 PGGPEPE
+126 
-133 PLQGALPAGAESQ
+133 LQ
-146 GGGAQRTEAGTCSI
+146 
-160 LHTLHV
+160 
-166 TTSLCAAVLGRQ
+166 
-178 DCTLAPGQDEHV
+178 D
-190 ISSWCFPGPEGLQ
+190 
-203 NDEDLQALLKGSQ
+203 DEDLQVLLKGSQ
-216 LLKVKSSSW
+216 LLKVKSNSW

-250 PETHLFSIEDIQEI
+250 PESHLFSIEDIQEV
-264 RQGHRTEGMEKF
+264 RKGHRTEGMEKF

-284 CFSIIFKDQR
+284 CFSIVFKDQR

-300 ASSPDDARHWVQGLR
+300 SPSPAEAQHWVRGLH

-375 ECDHSKTDS
+375 ECDHSQTDS
-384 LEDEEI
+384 LEDDEI
-390 EAFYKMLTQREE
+390 EAFYKMLTQRQE
-402 IDRIFTE
+402 IDRTFAQ
-409 AAGSGETLSVD
+409 AAGSRATLSVD
-420 QLVAFLQQEQREEG
+420 QLVMFLQHQQREE
-434 AGPALALSLI
+434 ASGPALALSLI

-474 AFSLA
+474 
-479 HRRVYQDMGQPLSH
+479 
-493 YLVSS
+493 
-498 SHNTYLLEDQ
+498 
-508 LTGPSSTEAYI
+508 
-519 RALCKGC
+519 C

-554 FCDVLR
+554 LCDVLR

-587 RVMARHLRAILG
+587 RVMARHLRTILG
-599 TMLLDRPLDGVTA
+599 PMLLDRPLDGVTT

-657 EDEAVRSRVQNKS
+657 EDEAVRSRVQRKP
-670 RDTLRLVKELS
+670 REDKLRLVKELS

-692 GGFSSSGTSRQA
+692 GGFPSSGTPGQA

-715 ALRMLLELGNSLVR
+715 ALRLLQESGNSFVR
-729 HNVGHL
+729 HNVSHL
-735 TRIYPAG
+735 SRIYPAG

-799 NSTFNPRALAQGPWW
+799 NSTFNSRALAQGPWW
-814 ARKRLNVRVISGQQ
+814 TRKRLSVRVISGQQ

-842 TVTVE
+842 KVTVE
-847 IHGVARDVASR
+847 IHGVGRDVASR

-867 FNPWWDTGFEF
+867 TSGVRAADVGLVLLGFNPWWDTEFEF
-878 EVVVPQLA
+878 EVVVPELA
-886 LVRFL
+886 LVRFV
-891 VEDYDS
+891 VEDYDA

-902 FIGQSTIPLKSLK
+902 FIGQSTIPLGSLK

-920 IHLLS
+920 VHLLS

>member
-1 MDLSQSASRP
+1 MASM
-11 GSTSASPSRGFGSTG
+11 G
-26 TPGFRCLPASRNFDP
+26 
-41 APPGLAP
+41 
-48 PPRVWPYPVEPGF
+48 
-61 FPFSPRPS
+61 
-69 GPDPA
+69 
-74 SWALAPLL
+74 
-82 HAWTPPL
+82 
-89 LPSRAAV
+89 
-96 PPPGAGGLCRQTVPG
+96 PGA
-111 RAQQAT
+111 
-117 AALRSRHAV
+117 
-126 PGGPEPE
+126 
-133 PLQGALPAGAESQ
+133 
-146 GGGAQRTEAGTCSI
+146 AGTLEKVASYQ
-160 LHTLHV
+160 
-166 TTSLCAAVLGRQ
+166 LCPL
-178 DCTLAPGQDEHV
+178 
-190 ISSWCFPGPEGLQ
+190 GLQ
-203 NDEDLQALLKGSQ
+203 DDKDLQALLKGSQ
-216 LLKVKSSSW
+216 LLKVKSNSW

-250 PETHLFSIEDIQEI
+250 PESQLFSIEDIQEV
-264 RQGHRTEGMEKF
+264 RMGHRSEGLEKF

-284 CFSIIFKDQR
+284 CFSIVFKDQR

-300 ASSPDDARHWVQGLR
+300 APSPADAQHWVQGLR
-315 KIIHHSGSMDQRQKL
+315 KIVHHSGSMDQQQKL
-330 QHWIHSCLRK
+330 RHWIHSCLRK

-346 NKMSFKE
+346 NKMNFKE

-375 ECDHSKTDS
+375 ECDHSQTDS

-390 EAFYKMLTQREE
+390 ETFYKILTHRKE
-402 IDRIFTE
+402 IDLTFKE

-420 QLVAFLQQEQREEG
+420 QLVIFLQHQQREEA

-444 ERYEPSETAKAQ
+444 ERYEPSET
-456 RQMTKDG
+456 
-463 FLMYLLSADGS
+463 
-474 AFSLA
+474 
-479 HRRVYQDMGQPLSH
+479 
-493 YLVSS
+493 
-498 SHNTYLLEDQ
+498 
-508 LTGPSSTEAYI
+508 
-519 RALCKGC
+519 GC

-587 RVMARHLRAILG
+587 RVMAQHLHTLLG
-599 TMLLDRPLDGVTA
+599 PMLLDRPLDRVTT

-633 LLPPGGEGG
+633 LFLPGGEGS

-657 EDEAVRSRVQNKS
+657 EDEAEDKL
-670 RDTLRLVKELS
+670 TLAKELS

-692 GGFSSSGTSRQA
+692 LGFPSPGTRGQA

-715 ALRMLLELGNSLVR
+715 ALRLLQESGNSFVR
-729 HNVGHL
+729 HNVSHL
-735 TRIYPAG
+735 SRIYPAG

-775 VYQGRFRDNGACG
+775 VYQGRFQDNGACG

-799 NSTFNPRALAQGPWW
+799 NSTFNSRALAQGPWW
-814 ARKRLNVRVISGQQ
+814 AQKRLNVRVISGQQ

-842 TVTVE
+842 KVTVE
-847 IHGVARDVASR
+847 IHGVGQDVASH

-867 FNPWWDTGFEF
+867 FNPWWDTEFEF
-878 EVVVPQLA
+878 EVIVPELA
-886 LVRFL
+886 LVRFV
-891 VEDYDS
+891 VEDYDA

-902 FIGQSTIPLKSLK
+902 FIGQSTIPLNSLK

-937 VKVSLQD
+937 VKVGLQD

>member
-1 MDLSQSASRP
+1 MQCLGI
-11 GSTSASPSRGFGSTG
+11 GS
-26 TPGFRCLPASRNFDP
+26 
-41 APPGLAP
+41 
-48 PPRVWPYPVEPGF
+48 
-61 FPFSPRPS
+61 
-69 GPDPA
+69 
-74 SWALAPLL
+74 
-82 HAWTPPL
+82 
-89 LPSRAAV
+89 
-96 PPPGAGGLCRQTVPG
+96 
-111 RAQQAT
+111 
-117 AALRSRHAV
+117 RSRSHSRELYLREQSLKVAAIN
-126 PGGPEPE
+126 G
-133 PLQGALPAGAESQ
+133 
-146 GGGAQRTEAGTCSI
+146 QR
-160 LHTLHV
+160 L
-166 TTSLCAAVLGRQ
+166 
-178 DCTLAPGQDEHV
+178 
-190 ISSWCFPGPEGLQ
+190 GLQ
-203 NDEDLQALLKGSQ
+203 DDEDLQALLKGSQ

-236 CKTIWQESRKVMRT
+236 CKTIWQESRKVMRS
-250 PETHLFSIEDIQEI
+250 PESQLFSIEDIQEV
-264 RQGHRTEGMEKF
+264 RMGHRTEGLEKF

-284 CFSIIFKDQR
+284 CFSIVFKDQR

-300 ASSPDDARHWVQGLR
+300 APSPADAQHWVRGLH

-375 ECDHSKTDS
+375 ECDHSQTDS
-384 LEDEEI
+384 LEDKEI
-390 EAFYKMLTQREE
+390 EVFYKMLTQREE
-402 IDRIFTE
+402 IDYTFAE

-420 QLVAFLQQEQREEG
+420 QLVTFLKHQQKEEE

-444 ERYEPSETAKAQ
+444 ERYEPNETAKAQ
-456 RQMTKDG
+456 HQMTKDG
-463 FLMYLLSADGS
+463 FLMYLLSADGN
-474 AFSLA
+474 AFNLV
-479 HRRVYQDMGQPLSH
+479 HRRVYQDMSQPLSH

-539 EPVIYHGYTFTSKIL
+539 EPIIYHGYTFTSRIF
-554 FCDVLR
+554 FCDVVR

-587 RVMARHLRAILG
+587 RVMARHLHAILG
-599 TMLLDRPLDGVTA
+599 PMLLDRPLDGVT
-612 SLPSPEQLKG
+612 SNLPSPEVWG
-622 KILLKGKKLGG
+622 GGG
-633 LLPPGGEGG
+633 LLPPGGESA
-642 PEATVVSDEDEAAEM
+642 PEATVSDEDEAAEM
-657 EDEAVRSRVQNKS
+657 EDEAVRSRVQHKPKE
-670 RDTLRLVKELS
+670 DKLRLAQELS

-692 GGFSSSGTSRQA
+692 GGFSSAGPSGQA

-715 ALRMLLELGNSLVR
+715 AFRMLQESGSSFVR

-735 TRIYPAG
+735 SRIYPAG

-775 VYQGRFRDNGACG
+775 VYQGRFQDNGACG
-788 YVLKPAFLRDP
+788 YVLKPDFLRDL
-799 NSTFNPRALAQGPWW
+799 NTTFSARALTQGPWW
-814 ARKRLNVRVISGQQ
+814 APKRLIVKVISGQQ

-842 TVTVE
+842 RVTVE
-847 IHGVARDVASR
+847 IHGVGRDMASR
-858 QTAVVTNNG
+858 QTAVITNNG
-867 FNPWWDTGFEF
+867 FNPRWNTEFEF
-878 EVVVPQLA
+878 EVVVPELA
-886 LVRFL
+886 LVRFV
-891 VEDYDS
+891 VEDYDA

-902 FIGQSTIPLKSLK
+902 FIGQSTIPWHSLK

-937 VKVSLQD
+937 VKITLRD

>member
-1 MDLSQSASRP
+1 MQCLGVPSCRRRSVSRSRELYLQEQSRK
-11 GSTSASPSRGFGSTG
+11 
-26 TPGFRCLPASRNFDP
+26 
-41 APPGLAP
+41 
-48 PPRVWPYPVEPGF
+48 V
-61 FPFSPRPS
+61 
-69 GPDPA
+69 
-74 SWALAPLL
+74 
-82 HAWTPPL
+82 
-89 LPSRAAV
+89 
-96 PPPGAGGLCRQTVPG
+96 
-111 RAQQAT
+111 
-117 AALRSRHAV
+117 AALN
-126 PGGPEPE
+126 G
-133 PLQGALPAGAESQ
+133 
-146 GGGAQRTEAGTCSI
+146 QR
-160 LHTLHV
+160 L
-166 TTSLCAAVLGRQ
+166 
-178 DCTLAPGQDEHV
+178 
-190 ISSWCFPGPEGLQ
+190 GLQ
-203 NDEDLQALLKGSQ
+203 DDQDLQALLKGSQ

-236 CKTIWQESRKVMRT
+236 CKTIWQESRKVMRS
-250 PETHLFSIEDIQEI
+250 PESQLFSIEDIQEV
-264 RQGHRTEGMEKF
+264 RMGHRTEGLEKF
-276 ARDVPEDR
+276 ARDIPEDR
-284 CFSIIFKDQR
+284 CFSIVFKDQR

-300 ASSPDDARHWVQGLR
+300 APSSADAQHWVQGLR

-346 NKMSFKE
+346 NKMNFKE
-353 LQNFLKELNIQVDDS
+353 LKDFLKELNIQVDDS

-375 ECDHSKTDS
+375 ECDHSQTDS

-390 EAFYKMLTQREE
+390 ETFYKMLTQRAE
-402 IDRIFTE
+402 IDRVFAE
-409 AAGSGETLSVD
+409 AAGSAETLSVEK
-420 QLVAFLQQEQREEG
+420 LVTFLQHQQREEA

-474 AFSLA
+474 AFNLA

-508 LTGPSSTEAYI
+508 LRGPSSTEAYI

-539 EPVIYHGYTFTSKIL
+539 EPIIYHGYTFTSKIL

-587 RVMARHLRAILG
+587 RVMALHLKAILG
-599 TMLLDRPLDGVTA
+599 PMLLDQPLEGVTT

-622 KILLKGKKLGG
+622 KILLKGKKFGG
-633 LLPPGGEGG
+633 LLPAGGENG
-642 PEATVVSDEDEAAEM
+642 PEATDVSDEDEAAEM
-657 EDEAVRSRVQNKS
+657 EDETVRSQVQQKPKE
-670 RDTLRLVKELS
+670 DKLKLAPELS
-681 DMVIYCKSVHF
+681 DMVVYCKSVHF
-692 GGFSSSGTSRQA
+692 GGFSNPSTYGQA

-715 ALRMLLELGNSLVR
+715 ALRLLQESGNSFVR
-729 HNVGHL
+729 HNVNHL
-735 TRIYPAG
+735 SRIYPAG
-742 WRTDSSNYSPVEMW
+742 RRTDSSNYSPVEMW

-775 VYQGRFRDNGACG
+775 VYLGRFQDNGACG

-799 NSTFNPRALAQGPWW
+799 NTTFNSRALTQGPWW
-814 ARKRLNVRVISGQQ
+814 ARKRLRVRIISGQQ
-828 LPKVNKNK
+828 LPKVNKSK

-842 TVTVE
+842 KVIVE
-847 IHGVARDVASR
+847 IHGVSRDVASR
-858 QTAVVTNNG
+858 QTAVITNNG
-867 FNPWWDTGFEF
+867 FNPWWDTEFEF
-878 EVVVPQLA
+878 EVAVPDLA
-886 LVRFL
+886 LVRFV
-891 VEDYDS
+891 VEDYDA

-902 FIGQSTIPLKSLK
+902 FIGQSTIPWSSLK
-915 QGYRH
+915 EGYRH
-920 IHLLS
+920 VHLLS

-937 VKVSLQD
+937 VKISLQD

>member
-1 MDLSQSASRP
+1 MQCLGFSRRSRSHSTELYLQDQS
-11 GSTSASPSRGFGSTG
+11 
-26 TPGFRCLPASRNFDP
+26 L
-41 APPGLAP
+41 
-48 PPRVWPYPVEPGF
+48 RV
-61 FPFSPRPS
+61 
-69 GPDPA
+69 
-74 SWALAPLL
+74 
-82 HAWTPPL
+82 
-89 LPSRAAV
+89 
-96 PPPGAGGLCRQTVPG
+96 
-111 RAQQAT
+111 
-117 AALRSRHAV
+117 AALN
-126 PGGPEPE
+126 
-133 PLQGALPAGAESQ
+133 
-146 GGGAQRTEAGTCSI
+146 
-160 LHTLHV
+160 
-166 TTSLCAAVLGRQ
+166 
-178 DCTLAPGQDEHV
+178 GQKL
-190 ISSWCFPGPEGLQ
+190 GLQ
-203 NDEDLQALLKGSQ
+203 DDKDIQALLKGSQ
-216 LLKVKSSSW
+216 LLKVKSNSW

-250 PETHLFSIEDIQEI
+250 PESQLFSIEDIQEV
-264 RQGHRTEGMEKF
+264 RMGHRTEGLEKF
-276 ARDVPEDR
+276 ARDIPEDR

-300 ASSPDDARHWVQGLR
+300 APSPADTQHWVQGLR
-315 KIIHHSGSMDQRQKL
+315 KIIQHSGSMDQQQKL
-330 QHWIHSCLRK
+330 RQYPFGGCRWIHSCLRK

-375 ECDHSKTDS
+375 ECDHSQTDS

-390 EAFYKMLTQREE
+390 ETFYKMLTQRKE
-402 IDRIFTE
+402 IDRTFEE
-409 AAGSGETLSVD
+409 AAGLQETLSVD
-420 QLVAFLQQEQREEG
+420 QLVMFLQHQQREEA

-444 ERYEPSETAKAQ
+444 ERYEPSETGMKREEAGKAGAFPASFFVPMLGLALRHTKDQLRTRDRGSGRPFSQSAKAQ

-463 FLMYLLSADGS
+463 FLMYLLSADGN
-474 AFSLA
+474 AFNLE

-493 YLVSS
+493 YLVS
-498 SHNTYLLEDQ
+498 
-508 LTGPSSTEAYI
+508 
-519 RALCKGC
+519 ALCKGC

-534 DGPNQ
+534 DGPNL
-539 EPVIYHGYTFTSKIL
+539 EPLIYHGYTFTSKIL

-587 RVMARHLRAILG
+587 RVMARHLHNLLG
-599 TMLLDRPLDGVTA
+599 PMLLDRPLDGVTT

-633 LLPPGGEGG
+633 LLPPGGEGS
-642 PEATVVSDEDEAAEM
+642 PEAIVVSDEDEAAEM
-657 EDEAVRSRVQNKS
+657 EDEAVRSRVQHKPKE
-670 RDTLRLVKELS
+670 DKLRLVKELS

-692 GGFSSSGTSRQA
+692 RGFPSPGTPGQA

-715 ALRMLLELGNSLVR
+715 ALRLLQESGNNFVR
-729 HNVGHL
+729 HNVSHL
-735 TRIYPAG
+735 SRIYPAG
-742 WRTDSSNYSPVEMW
+742 WRTDSSNYNPVEMW
-756 NGGCQIVAL
+756 NAGCQIVAL

-775 VYQGRFRDNGACG
+775 VYQGRFQDNGACG
-788 YVLKPAFLRDP
+788 YVLKPDFLRDP
-799 NSTFNPRALAQGPWW
+799 NSTFNSRALAQGPWW
-814 ARKRLNVRVISGQQ
+814 TRKRLTVRVISGQQ

-842 TVTVE
+842 KVTVE
-847 IHGVARDVASR
+847 IHGVGRDVASR

-867 FNPWWDTGFEF
+867 FNPWWDTEFEF
-878 EVVVPQLA
+878 EVVVPELA
-886 LVRFL
+886 LLRFV
-891 VEDYDS
+891 VEDYDA

-902 FIGQSTIPLKSLK
+902 FIGQSTIPLDSLK

-920 IHLLS
+920 VHLLS

-937 VKVSLQD
+937 VKVTLQD

>member
-1 MDLSQSASRP
+1 MD
-11 GSTSASPSRGFGSTG
+11 
-26 TPGFRCLPASRNFDP
+26 
-41 APPGLAP
+41 
-48 PPRVWPYPVEPGF
+48 
-61 FPFSPRPS
+61 S
-69 GPDPA
+69 GRDF
-74 SWALAPLL
+74 L
-82 HAWTPPL
+82 
-89 LPSRAAV
+89 
-96 PPPGAGGLCRQTVPG
+96 
-111 RAQQAT
+111 
-117 AALRSRHAV
+117 
-126 PGGPEPE
+126 
-133 PLQGALPAGAESQ
+133 
-146 GGGAQRTEAGTCSI
+146 
-160 LHTLHV
+160 TLH
-166 TTSLCAAVLGRQ
+166 
-178 DCTLAPGQDEHV
+178 
-190 ISSWCFPGPEGLQ
+190 GLQ
-203 NDEDLQALLKGSQ
+203 DDEDLQVLLKGSQ
-216 LLKVKSSSW
+216 LLKVKSNSW

-250 PETHLFSIEDIQEI
+250 PESQLFSIEDIQEV
-264 RQGHRTEGMEKF
+264 RKGHRTEGMEKF

-284 CFSIIFKDQR
+284 CFSIVFKDQR

-300 ASSPDDARHWVQGLR
+300 SPSPAEAQHWVQGLR

-375 ECDHSKTDS
+375 ECDRSQTDS
-384 LEDEEI
+384 LEDDEI

-402 IDRIFTE
+402 IDRTFTQ
-409 AAGSGETLSVD
+409 AAGSRETLSVD
-420 QLVAFLQQEQREEG
+420 QLVTFLQHQQREEA

-463 FLMYLLSADGS
+463 FLMYLLSAQG
-474 AFSLA
+474 AGPGGGA
-479 HRRVYQDMGQPLSH
+479 G
-493 YLVSS
+493 
-498 SHNTYLLEDQ
+498 
-508 LTGPSSTEAYI
+508 GPSRHAYR

-539 EPVIYHGYTFTSKIL
+539 EPIIYHGYTFTSKIL
-554 FCDVLR
+554 LCDVLR

-587 RVMARHLRAILG
+587 RVMARHLRTILG
-599 TMLLDRPLDGVTA
+599 PMLLDRPLDGVTA

-657 EDEAVRSRVQNKS
+657 EDEAVRSRVQRKP
-670 RDTLRLVKELS
+670 REDKLRLVEELS

-692 GGFSSSGTSRQA
+692 GGFSSSGTPGQA

-715 ALRMLLELGNSLVR
+715 ALRLLQESGNSFVR
-729 HNVGHL
+729 HNVSHL
-735 TRIYPAG
+735 SRIYPAG

-775 VYQGRFRDNGACG
+775 VYQGRFQDNGACG

-799 NSTFNPRALAQGPWW
+799 NSTFNSRALAQGPWW
-814 ARKRLNVRVISGQQ
+814 TRKRLSVRVISGQQ

-842 TVTVE
+842 KVTVE
-847 IHGVARDVASR
+847 IHGVGQDVASR

-867 FNPWWDTGFEF
+867 FNPWWDTEFEF
-878 EVVVPQLA
+878 EVVVPELA
-886 LVRFL
+886 LVRFV
-891 VEDYDS
+891 VEDYDA

-902 FIGQSTIPLKSLK
+902 FIGQSTIPLGSLK

-920 IHLLS
+920 VHLLS

-937 VKVSLQD
+937 VKVYLQD

>member
-1 MDLSQSASRP
+1 MQCLGIRSRTRSRELYLQEQS
-11 GSTSASPSRGFGSTG
+11 
-26 TPGFRCLPASRNFDP
+26 LK
-41 APPGLAP
+41 
-48 PPRVWPYPVEPGF
+48 V
-61 FPFSPRPS
+61 
-69 GPDPA
+69 
-74 SWALAPLL
+74 
-82 HAWTPPL
+82 
-89 LPSRAAV
+89 
-96 PPPGAGGLCRQTVPG
+96 
-111 RAQQAT
+111 
-117 AALRSRHAV
+117 AALN
-126 PGGPEPE
+126 G
-133 PLQGALPAGAESQ
+133 
-146 GGGAQRTEAGTCSI
+146 QR
-160 LHTLHV
+160 L
-166 TTSLCAAVLGRQ
+166 
-178 DCTLAPGQDEHV
+178 
-190 ISSWCFPGPEGLQ
+190 GLQ
-203 NDEDLQALLKGSQ
+203 DDEDLQVLLKGSQ
-216 LLKVKSSSW
+216 LLKVKSNSW

-250 PETHLFSIEDIQEI
+250 PESQLFSIEDIQEV
-264 RQGHRTEGMEKF
+264 RMGHRTEGLEKY

-284 CFSIIFKDQR
+284 CFSIVFKDQR

-300 ASSPDDARHWVQGLR
+300 APSPADARHWVQGLR

-375 ECDHSKTDS
+375 ECDRSQTDS

-402 IDRIFTE
+402 IDRTFAE
-409 AAGSGETLSVD
+409 AAGSRETLSVD
-420 QLVAFLQQEQREEG
+420 QLVTFLQHQQREEA

-493 YLVSS
+493 YLMSS

-534 DGPNQ
+534 DGPNL
-539 EPVIYHGYTFTSKIL
+539 EPIIYHGYTFTSKIL
-554 FCDVLR
+554 LCDVLR

-587 RVMARHLRAILG
+587 RVMARHLRTILG
-599 TMLLDRPLDGVTA
+599 PMLLDRPLDGATT

-657 EDEAVRSRVQNKS
+657 EDEAVRSRVQHKP
-670 RDTLRLVKELS
+670 REDKLRLVKELS

-692 GGFSSSGTSRQA
+692 GGFSGPGTPGQA
-704 FYEMASFSENR
+704 FYEMVSFSENR
-715 ALRMLLELGNSLVR
+715 ALRLLQESGNSFVR
-729 HNVGHL
+729 HNVTHL
-735 TRIYPAG
+735 SRIYPAG

-775 VYQGRFRDNGACG
+775 VYQGRFQDNGACG

-799 NSTFNPRALAQGPWW
+799 NSTFNSRALAQGPWW
-814 ARKRLNVRVISGQQ
+814 TRKRLSVRVISGQQ

-842 TVTVE
+842 KVTVE
-847 IHGVARDVASR
+847 IHGVGRDTASR

-867 FNPWWDTGFEF
+867 FNPWWDTEFEF
-878 EVVVPQLA
+878 EVVVPELA

-891 VEDYDS
+891 VEDYDA

-902 FIGQSTIPLKSLK
+902 FIGQSTVPLGSLK

-920 IHLLS
+920 VHLLS

>member
-1 MDLSQSASRP
+1 MQCLGCRSRSWSWSWGRSRELYLREQS
-11 GSTSASPSRGFGSTG
+11 
-26 TPGFRCLPASRNFDP
+26 LK
-41 APPGLAP
+41 
-48 PPRVWPYPVEPGF
+48 V
-61 FPFSPRPS
+61 
-69 GPDPA
+69 
-74 SWALAPLL
+74 
-82 HAWTPPL
+82 
-89 LPSRAAV
+89 
-96 PPPGAGGLCRQTVPG
+96 
-111 RAQQAT
+111 
-117 AALRSRHAV
+117 AALN
-126 PGGPEPE
+126 G
-133 PLQGALPAGAESQ
+133 
-146 GGGAQRTEAGTCSI
+146 QR
-160 LHTLHV
+160 L
-166 TTSLCAAVLGRQ
+166 
-178 DCTLAPGQDEHV
+178 
-190 ISSWCFPGPEGLQ
+190 GLQ

-250 PETHLFSIEDIQEI
+250 PESQLFSIEDIQEV
-264 RQGHRTEGMEKF
+264 RQGHRTEGLEKY

-284 CFSIIFKDQR
+284 CFSIVFKDQR

-300 ASSPDDARHWVQGLR
+300 APTPADAQHWVQGLR

-330 QHWIHSCLRK
+330 RHWIHSCLRK

-353 LQNFLKELNIQVDDS
+353 LQDFLKELNIQVDDS

-375 ECDHSKTDS
+375 ECDHSQTDS

-390 EAFYKMLTQREE
+390 EDFYKMLTQRVE
-402 IDRIFTE
+402 IDRIFGE
-409 AAGSGETLSVD
+409 AAGSQETLSVD
-420 QLVAFLQQEQREEG
+420 QLVKFLQHQQREEA

-444 ERYEPSETAKAQ
+444 ERYEPSAAAKEQ

-479 HRRVYQDMGQPLSH
+479 HRKVYQDMDQPLSH

-539 EPVIYHGYTFTSKIL
+539 EPIIYHGYTFTSKIL
-554 FCDVLR
+554 FCDVIR

-587 RVMARHLRAILG
+587 RVMARHLRTLLG
-599 TMLLDRPLDGVTA
+599 PMLLDQPLDGVTN
-612 SLPSPEQLKG
+612 SLPSPERLKG
-622 KILLKGKKLGG
+622 KVLLKGKKLGG
-633 LLPPGGEGG
+633 LPTPNGEGG

-657 EDEAVRSRVQNKS
+657 EDEAVRSRVQHKS
-670 RDTLRLVKELS
+670 QEGKLRLATELS
-681 DMVIYCKSVHF
+681 NMVIYCKSVHF
-692 GGFSSSGTSRQA
+692 EGFAKLGSPGQA

-715 ALRMLLELGNSLVR
+715 ALRLLQEAGDSFVL

-735 TRIYPAG
+735 SRIYPAS
-742 WRTDSSNYSPVEMW
+742 WRTDSSNYNPLEMW
-756 NGGCQIVAL
+756 NAGCQIVAL
-765 NFQTPGPEMD
+765 NFQTPGLEMD
-775 VYQGRFRDNGACG
+775 VYQGRFQDNGACG

-799 NSTFNPRALAQGPWW
+799 NSTFNPRVLTQGPWLTQ
-814 ARKRLNVRVISGQQ
+814 KRLRVRVISGQQ

-842 TVTVE
+842 KVIVE
-847 IHGVARDVASR
+847 VHGVARDTATH

-867 FNPWWDTGFEF
+867 FNPMWDTELEF
-878 EVVVPQLA
+878 AVLVPELA
-886 LVRFL
+886 LVRFV
-891 VEDYDS
+891 VEDYDA

-902 FIGQSTIPLKSLK
+902 FVGQATIPLSCLK

-920 IHLLS
+920 VHLLS

-937 VKVSLQD
+937 VAISIQD

>member
-1 MDLSQSASRP
+1 MQ
-11 GSTSASPSRGFGSTG
+11 
-26 TPGFRCLPASRNFDP
+26 CL
-41 APPGLAP
+41 GI
-48 PPRVWPYPVEPGF
+48 
-61 FPFSPRPS
+61 
-69 GPDPA
+69 
-74 SWALAPLL
+74 
-82 HAWTPPL
+82 
-89 LPSRAAV
+89 
-96 PPPGAGGLCRQTVPG
+96 
-111 RAQQAT
+111 
-117 AALRSRHAV
+117 RSRSR
-126 PGGPEPE
+126 ELC
-133 PLQGALPAGAESQ
+133 LQEQSLKVAAFNG
-146 GGGAQRTEAGTCSI
+146 QR
-160 LHTLHV
+160 L
-166 TTSLCAAVLGRQ
+166 
-178 DCTLAPGQDEHV
+178 
-190 ISSWCFPGPEGLQ
+190 GLQ
-203 NDEDLQALLKGSQ
+203 DDKDLQALLKGSQ

-250 PETHLFSIEDIQEI
+250 PESQLFSIEDIQEV
-264 RQGHRTEGMEKF
+264 RMGHRTEGLEKF

-284 CFSIIFKDQR
+284 CFSIVFKDQR

-300 ASSPDDARHWVQGLR
+300 APSPADAQHWVLGLR

-375 ECDHSKTDS
+375 ECDRSQTDS

-390 EAFYKMLTQREE
+390 EAFYKMLTQRAE
-402 IDRIFTE
+402 IDRTFAE
-409 AAGSGETLSVD
+409 ASGSGETLSVD
-420 QLVAFLQQEQREEG
+420 QLVAFLRHQQREAA

-539 EPVIYHGYTFTSKIL
+539 EPIIYHGYTFTSKIL

-568 ASPYPVILSLEN
+568 
-580 HCSLEQQ
+580 
-587 RVMARHLRAILG
+587 
-599 TMLLDRPLDGVTA
+599 
-612 SLPSPEQLKG
+612 QLKG

-642 PEATVVSDEDEAAEM
+642 PEAPVVSDEDEAAEM
-657 EDEAVRSRVQNKS
+657 EDEVVRSRVQHKPKE
-670 RDTLRLVKELS
+670 DKLRLAQELS

-692 GGFSSSGTSRQA
+692 GGFSSPGTPGQA

-715 ALRMLLELGNSLVR
+715 ALRLLQESGNSFVR
-729 HNVGHL
+729 HNVEHL
-735 TRIYPAG
+735 SRIYPAG

-765 NFQTPGPEMD
+765 NFQTPGAEMD
-775 VYQGRFRDNGACG
+775 VYQGRFQDNGACG

-799 NSTFNPRALAQGPWW
+799 NATFNPRALAQGPWW
-814 ARKRLNVRVISGQQ
+814 ARKRLNIRVISGQQ

-842 TVTVE
+842 KVTVE
-847 IHGVARDVASR
+847 IHGVSRDVASR
-858 QTAVVTNNG
+858 QTAVITNNG
-867 FNPWWDTGFEF
+867 FNPWWDTEFAF
-878 EVVVPQLA
+878 EVVVPDLA
-886 LVRFL
+886 LVRFV
-891 VEDYDS
+891 VEDYDA

-902 FIGQSTIPLKSLK
+902 FIGQSTIPLNSLK

-920 IHLLS
+920 VHLLS

-937 VKVSLQD
+937 VKISLQD

>member
-1 MDLSQSASRP
+1 MDS
-11 GSTSASPSRGFGSTG
+11 GG
-26 TPGFRCLPASRNFDP
+26 NF
-41 APPGLAP
+41 L
-48 PPRVWPYPVEPGF
+48 
-61 FPFSPRPS
+61 
-69 GPDPA
+69 
-74 SWALAPLL
+74 
-82 HAWTPPL
+82 
-89 LPSRAAV
+89 
-96 PPPGAGGLCRQTVPG
+96 
-111 RAQQAT
+111 
-117 AALRSRHAV
+117 
-126 PGGPEPE
+126 
-133 PLQGALPAGAESQ
+133 
-146 GGGAQRTEAGTCSI
+146 
-160 LHTLHV
+160 TLH
-166 TTSLCAAVLGRQ
+166 
-178 DCTLAPGQDEHV
+178 
-190 ISSWCFPGPEGLQ
+190 GLQ
-203 NDEDLQALLKGSQ
+203 DDKDLQALLKGSQ

-250 PETHLFSIEDIQEI
+250 PESQLFSIEDIQEV
-264 RQGHRTEGMEKF
+264 RMGHRTEGLEKF

-284 CFSIIFKDQR
+284 CFSIVFKDQR

-300 ASSPDDARHWVQGLR
+300 APSPADAQHWVLGLR

-368 YARKIFR
+368 YAWKIFR
-375 ECDHSKTDS
+375 ECDHSQTDS

-390 EAFYKMLTQREE
+390 EAFYKMLTQRAE
-402 IDRIFTE
+402 IDRTFAE

-420 QLVAFLQQEQREEG
+420 QLVTFLRHQQREEA

-444 ERYEPSETAKAQ
+444 ECYEPSETAKAQ

-539 EPVIYHGYTFTSKIL
+539 EPIIYHGYTFTSKIL

-568 ASPYPVILSLEN
+568 
-580 HCSLEQQ
+580 
-587 RVMARHLRAILG
+587 
-599 TMLLDRPLDGVTA
+599 
-612 SLPSPEQLKG
+612 QLKG

-633 LLPPGGEGG
+633 LLPPAGEGG

-657 EDEAVRSRVQNKS
+657 EDEAVRSRVQHKPKE
-670 RDTLRLVKELS
+670 DKLRLAQELS

-692 GGFSSSGTSRQA
+692 GGFSSPGTPGQA

-715 ALRMLLELGNSLVR
+715 ALRLLQESGNSFIR

-735 TRIYPAG
+735 SRIYPAG

-775 VYQGRFRDNGACG
+775 VYQGRFQDNGACG

-799 NSTFNPRALAQGPWW
+799 NTTFNPRALAQGPWL
-814 ARKRLNVRVISGQQ
+814 ARKRLNIRVISGQQ

-842 TVTVE
+842 KVTVE
-847 IHGVARDVASR
+847 IYGVSRDVASR
-858 QTAVVTNNG
+858 QTAVITNNG
-867 FNPWWDTGFEF
+867 FNPWWDTEFAF
-878 EVVVPQLA
+878 EVVVPDLA
-886 LVRFL
+886 LVRFV
-891 VEDYDS
+891 VEDYDA

-902 FIGQSTIPLKSLK
+902 FIGQSTIPLNSLK

-920 IHLLS
+920 VHLLS

-937 VKVSLQD
+937 VKISLQD

>member
-1 MDLSQSASRP
+1 MQCL
-11 GSTSASPSRGFGSTG
+11 GIPSR
-26 TPGFRCLPASRNFDP
+26 SR
-41 APPGLAP
+41 
-48 PPRVWPYPVEPGF
+48 
-61 FPFSPRPS
+61 
-69 GPDPA
+69 
-74 SWALAPLL
+74 
-82 HAWTPPL
+82 
-89 LPSRAAV
+89 SRELYLQEQSLKV
-96 PPPGAGGLCRQTVPG
+96 
-111 RAQQAT
+111 
-117 AALRSRHAV
+117 AALN
-126 PGGPEPE
+126 G
-133 PLQGALPAGAESQ
+133 
-146 GGGAQRTEAGTCSI
+146 QR
-160 LHTLHV
+160 L
-166 TTSLCAAVLGRQ
+166 
-178 DCTLAPGQDEHV
+178 
-190 ISSWCFPGPEGLQ
+190 GLQ
-203 NDEDLQALLKGSQ
+203 DDEDLQVLLKGSQ
-216 LLKVKSSSW
+216 LLKVKSNSW

-250 PETHLFSIEDIQEI
+250 PESHLFSIEDIQEV
-264 RQGHRTEGMEKF
+264 RKGHRTEGMEKF

-284 CFSIIFKDQR
+284 CFSIVFKDQR

-300 ASSPDDARHWVQGLR
+300 SPSPAEAQHWVRGLH

-375 ECDHSKTDS
+375 ECDHSQTDS
-384 LEDEEI
+384 LEDDEI
-390 EAFYKMLTQREE
+390 EAFYKMLTQRQE
-402 IDRIFTE
+402 IDRTFAQ
-409 AAGSGETLSVD
+409 AAGSRATLSVD
-420 QLVAFLQQEQREEG
+420 QLVMFLQHQQREE
-434 AGPALALSLI
+434 ASGPALALSLI

-474 AFSLA
+474 
-479 HRRVYQDMGQPLSH
+479 
-493 YLVSS
+493 
-498 SHNTYLLEDQ
+498 
-508 LTGPSSTEAYI
+508 
-519 RALCKGC
+519 C

-554 FCDVLR
+554 LCDVLR

-587 RVMARHLRAILG
+587 RVMARHLRTILG
-599 TMLLDRPLDGVTA
+599 PMLLDRPLDGVTT

-657 EDEAVRSRVQNKS
+657 EDEAVRSRVQRKP
-670 RDTLRLVKELS
+670 REDKLRLVKELS

-692 GGFSSSGTSRQA
+692 GGFPSSGTPGQA

-715 ALRMLLELGNSLVR
+715 ALRLLQESGNSFVR
-729 HNVGHL
+729 HNVSHL
-735 TRIYPAG
+735 SRIYPAG

-799 NSTFNPRALAQGPWW
+799 NSTFNSRALAQGPWW
-814 ARKRLNVRVISGQQ
+814 TRKRLSVRVISGQQ

-842 TVTVE
+842 KVTVE
-847 IHGVARDVASR
+847 IHGVGRDVASR

-867 FNPWWDTGFEF
+867 FNPWWDTEFEF
-878 EVVVPQLA
+878 EVVVPELA
-886 LVRFL
+886 LVRFV
-891 VEDYDS
+891 VEDYDA

-902 FIGQSTIPLKSLK
+902 FIGQSTIPLGSLK

-920 IHLLS
+920 VHLLS

>member
-1 MDLSQSASRP
+1 MQFPRGRSHSRELYLQEQS
-11 GSTSASPSRGFGSTG
+11 
-26 TPGFRCLPASRNFDP
+26 LK
-41 APPGLAP
+41 
-48 PPRVWPYPVEPGF
+48 V
-61 FPFSPRPS
+61 
-69 GPDPA
+69 
-74 SWALAPLL
+74 
-82 HAWTPPL
+82 
-89 LPSRAAV
+89 
-96 PPPGAGGLCRQTVPG
+96 
-111 RAQQAT
+111 
-117 AALRSRHAV
+117 AALN
-126 PGGPEPE
+126 G
-133 PLQGALPAGAESQ
+133 
-146 GGGAQRTEAGTCSI
+146 QR
-160 LHTLHV
+160 L
-166 TTSLCAAVLGRQ
+166 
-178 DCTLAPGQDEHV
+178 
-190 ISSWCFPGPEGLQ
+190 GLQ
-203 NDEDLQALLKGSQ
+203 NDEDLQALLKGTQ
-216 LLKVKSSSW
+216 LLKVKSNSW

-236 CKTIWQESRKVMRT
+236 CKTIWQESRKVMRS
-250 PETHLFSIEDIQEI
+250 PESQLFSIEDIQEV
-264 RQGHRTEGMEKF
+264 RMGHRTEGLEKF
-276 ARDVPEDR
+276 ARDVPGDR
-284 CFSIIFKDQR
+284 CFSIVFKNQR

-300 ASSPDDARHWVQGLR
+300 ASSPADAQHWVQGLR
-315 KIIHHSGSMDQRQKL
+315 KIIHHSGSMDQQQKL

-375 ECDHSKTDS
+375 ECDHSQTDS

-390 EAFYKMLTQREE
+390 EAFYKMLTQRKE
-402 IDRIFTE
+402 IDRTFEE
-409 AAGSGETLSVD
+409 AAGSGQTLSVD
-420 QLVAFLQQEQREEG
+420 QLVTFLQHQQQEEA

-474 AFSLA
+474 AFNLA
-479 HRRVYQDMGQPLSH
+479 HRRVYQP
-493 YLVSS
+493 Y
-498 SHNTYLLEDQ
+498 
-508 LTGPSSTEAYI
+508 

-539 EPVIYHGYTFTSKIL
+539 EPIIYHGYTFTSKIL

-587 RVMARHLRAILG
+587 RVMARHLSTILG
-599 TMLLDRPLDGVTA
+599 SMLLDRPLEGATT

-622 KILLKGKKLGG
+622 KIVLKGKKLGG
-633 LLPPGGEGG
+633 LQPPSGEGG
-642 PEATVVSDEDEAAEM
+642 PEAIVVSDEDEAAEM
-657 EDEAVRSRVQNKS
+657 EDEAVRSRVQHKPKE
-670 RDTLRLVKELS
+670 DKLRLVKELS

-692 GGFSSSGTSRQA
+692 RGFSGPGSPGQA

-715 ALRMLLELGNSLVR
+715 TLRLLQESGNNLVR
-729 HNVGHL
+729 HNVTHL
-735 TRIYPAG
+735 SRIYPAG

-775 VYQGRFRDNGACG
+775 VYQGRFQDNGACG

-799 NSTFNPRALAQGPWW
+799 NSTFNPRNPAQGPWW
-814 ARKRLNVRVISGQQ
+814 TRKRLSIRVITGQQ
-828 LPKVNKNK
+828 LPKVNKSK

-842 TVTVE
+842 KVTVE
-847 IHGVARDVASR
+847 VHGVGRDVPSR

-867 FNPWWDTGFEF
+867 FNPWWDTEFEF
-878 EVVVPQLA
+878 EVGVPELA
-886 LVRFL
+886 LVRFV
-891 VEDYDS
+891 VEDYDA

-902 FIGQSTIPLKSLK
+902 FIGQSTIPLNSLK

-920 IHLLS
+920 VHLLS

-937 VKVSLQD
+937 VKVSLRD

>member
-1 MDLSQSASRP
+1 MQCFGVRR
-11 GSTSASPSRGFGSTG
+11 PSR
-26 TPGFRCLPASRNFDP
+26 RLSR
-41 APPGLAP
+41 
-48 PPRVWPYPVEPGF
+48 
-61 FPFSPRPS
+61 
-69 GPDPA
+69 
-74 SWALAPLL
+74 
-82 HAWTPPL
+82 
-89 LPSRAAV
+89 SRELYLQEQSLKV
-96 PPPGAGGLCRQTVPG
+96 
-111 RAQQAT
+111 
-117 AALRSRHAV
+117 AALN
-126 PGGPEPE
+126 G
-133 PLQGALPAGAESQ
+133 
-146 GGGAQRTEAGTCSI
+146 QR
-160 LHTLHV
+160 L
-166 TTSLCAAVLGRQ
+166 
-178 DCTLAPGQDEHV
+178 
-190 ISSWCFPGPEGLQ
+190 GLQ
-203 NDEDLQALLKGSQ
+203 DDKDLQALLKGSQ
-216 LLKVKSSSW
+216 LLKVKSNSW

-250 PETHLFSIEDIQEI
+250 PESQLFSIEDIQEV
-264 RQGHRTEGMEKF
+264 RMGHRTEGLEKF
-276 ARDVPEDR
+276 ARDVPENR
-284 CFSIIFKDQR
+284 CFSIVFKDQR
-294 NTLDLI
+294 SPLDLI
-300 ASSPDDARHWVQGLR
+300 APSPADAQHWVQGLG

-330 QHWIHSCLRK
+330 RHWIHSCLRK

-353 LQNFLKELNIQVDDS
+353 LQNFLKELNIQVDDG
-368 YARKIFR
+368 YARKIFK
-375 ECDHSKTDS
+375 ECDHSQTDS

-390 EAFYKMLTQREE
+390 ETFYKILTQRKE
-402 IDRIFTE
+402 IDRTFEE
-409 AAGSGETLSVD
+409 ATGSKETLSVG
-420 QLVAFLQQEQREEG
+420 QLVTFLQRQQREEA
-434 AGPALALSLI
+434 AGPTLALSLI
-444 ERYEPSETAKAQ
+444 ERYEPNETAKAQ

-474 AFSLA
+474 AFDLA
-479 HRRVYQDMGQPLSH
+479 HRRVYQDMDQPLSH

-539 EPVIYHGYTFTSKIL
+539 EPIIYHGYTFTSKIL
-554 FCDVLR
+554 FCDVVR

-587 RVMARHLRAILG
+587 RVMARHLRTLLG
-599 TMLLDRPLDGVTA
+599 PMLLDRPLDGVIT
-612 SLPSPEQLKG
+612 SLPSPEQLRG

-633 LLPPGGEGG
+633 LFPPGGEGG

-657 EDEAVRSRVQNKS
+657 EDEAVRSQVQHKS
-670 RDTLRLVKELS
+670 KEDKLRLAKELS

-692 GGFSSSGTSRQA
+692 RGFPSPGTSGQA
-704 FYEMASFSENR
+704 FYEMSSFSENR
-715 ALRMLLELGNSLVR
+715 ALRLLQESGNSFVR
-729 HNVGHL
+729 HNVDHL
-735 TRIYPAG
+735 SRIYPAG

-765 NFQTPGPEMD
+765 NFQTPGSEMD
-775 VYQGRFRDNGACG
+775 VYQGRFLDNGACG

-799 NSTFNPRALAQGPWW
+799 NSTFNARALAQGPWW
-814 ARKRLNVRVISGQQ
+814 TPKRLNVRVISGQQ

-842 TVTVE
+842 KVTVE
-847 IHGVARDVASR
+847 IHGVSRDMASR

-867 FNPWWDTGFEF
+867 FNPWWDTEFEF
-878 EVVVPQLA
+878 EVAVPELA
-886 LVRFL
+886 LVRFV
-891 VEDYDS
+891 VEDYDA

-920 IHLLS
+920 VHLLS

-937 VKVSLQD
+937 VKVVLRD